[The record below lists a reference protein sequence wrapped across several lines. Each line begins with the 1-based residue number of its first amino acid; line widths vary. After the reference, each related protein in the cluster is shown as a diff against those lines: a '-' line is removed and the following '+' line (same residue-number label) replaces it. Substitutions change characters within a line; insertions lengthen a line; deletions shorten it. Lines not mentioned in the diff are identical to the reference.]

1 MAFLIDTHIWI
12 WWMDR
17 SPRLPPSLLA
27 TLDEAAERPLLSV
40 ASLWELSLLV
50 ECGEL
55 TLLPDAKKWLE
66 SACHPHTVQLAQL
79 TPGVALELLELPRK
93 FQRDP
98 ADRMIVATARA
109 LEVPVLTYDR
119 QIRKSGL
126 VKLWK

>member
-1 MAFLIDTHIWI
+1 VAFLIDTHVWI
-12 WWMDR
+12 WWMDGN
-17 SPRLPPSLLA
+17 PRLPRSVVK
-27 TLDEAAERPLLSV
+27 TLDETAERPLLSV

-50 ECGEL
+50 ERSEL

-66 SACHPHTVQLAQL
+66 SACHPRTIRLAQL
-79 TPGVALELLELPRK
+79 TPDVAFELLELPRK

-109 LEVPVLTYDR
+109 LKVPLLTYDR
-119 QIRKSGL
+119 QIRQSGL